1 MVRQAVRRR
10 PAGLTLGCAPPGV
23 WVLRG
28 HPVAGNSAPGLPL
41 FSVVFIGGCS
51 GASIGKRDRK
61 RPSQTRKSEHHGGCS
76 ASLNGGPCP
85 FSLAL
90 FAAPARNRGAKKN
103 PGPAPMPSS
112 AGDCTP
118 SRPRRRAERAP
129 GQRRPAARSGPV
141 AFFLVLTCGR
151 RSPAPT
157 RCRCWT
163 CSAPGSPDPRDCWPR
178 RRAGR
183 APGRRRPAAAAGRAR
198 RRATPDRFGLLGTSA
213 SWASTWPTPAR
224 CRCWTCPAPGDP
236 DPCGLQ
242 HPAGHVGEPGEH
254 LADAG
259 PLPGLVPWPS
269 SWC

>member
-1 MVRQAVRRR
+1 MESAAPGGSVHGKRRRHPIQINHLERPYFSVTCRGILADNLWKKCGMVRQAVRRR

-118 SRPRRRAERAP
+118 SRPRRR
-129 GQRRPAARSGPV
+129 
-141 AFFLVLTCGR
+141 T
-151 RSPAPT
+151 
-157 RCRCWT
+157 
-163 CSAPGSPDPRDCWPR
+163 
-178 RRAGR
+178 GR
-183 APGRRRPAAAAGRAR
+183 APGRPRPAAAAGRAR
-198 RRATPDRFGLLGTSA
+198 RRAAPTASA
-213 SWASTWPTPAR
+213 R
-224 CRCWTCPAPGDP
+224 QCRRLADLSGYMSHQFAPGNRP
-236 DPCGLQ
+236 GT
-242 HPAGHVGEPGEH
+242 GEFH
-254 LADAG
+254 
-259 PLPGLVPWPS
+259 
-269 SWC
+269 

>member
-163 CSAPGSPDPRDCWPR
+163 CSAPGNPRPLR
-178 RRAGR
+178 
-183 APGRRRPAAAAGRAR
+183 
-198 RRATPDRFGLLGTSA
+198 
-213 SWASTWPTPAR
+213 
-224 CRCWTCPAPGDP
+224 
-236 DPCGLQ
+236 
-242 HPAGHVGEPGEH
+242 PAGHVGELGEH

-259 PLPGLVPWPS
+259 PLPLLDVPGAGQPRPLRPQHQS
-269 SWC
+269 GRVGGTGRPR